1 MKTSNSF
8 YLISKS
14 LDIEFR
20 GQYNL
25 LRQLVEYMELYSLWE
40 FQGKLQRDG
49 SFFCSDKFLSTK
61 LGLSRCTILKNKKE
75 LKERGYIDF
84 YSTQKE
90 GIATYIKLNVE
101 KIDKIQNRDEKETID
116 DYEFQDSEAVA
127 KNATVAESFSVT
139 RSDGYIL
146 KPTETSSSYATR
158 VKDAWNALAKKY
170 DLPQILQC
178 KDDRLR
184 KFRSILKLTELDEVD
199 FFKRVDEALASS
211 KFLRGIGS
219 SWRAD
224 FDFLL
229 QKKSIQ
235 KLLEGAYRDNKN
247 QAFQKIQDVNTMS
260 YKEAQSLRQEML
272 YQEMLRK
279 EQEELKQI
287 GG

>member
-1 MKTSNSF
+1 MAKFKNLLLINNDFTKVPNKFFEIFVNDYDAMIVLLRLMNTMETFNNWDRLGNDTSF
-8 YLISKS
+8 YFSLSKM
-14 LDIEFR
+14 LE
-20 GQYNL
+20 
-25 LRQLVEYMELYSLWE
+25 M
-40 FQGKLQRDG
+40 FQGCMSKPTLI
-49 SFFCSDKFLSTK
+49 KH
-61 LGLSRCTILKNKKE
+61 LKNLESKGFIKKIVSNNPTQANYYIINCDMINS
-75 LKERGYIDF
+75 LCDTERKQVFIEDEIED
-84 YSTQKE
+84 TQP
-90 GIATYIKLNVE
+90 ALTLVS
-101 KIDKIQNRDEKETID
+101 D
-116 DYEFQDSEAVA
+116 DY
-127 KNATVAESFSVT
+127 KMK
-139 RSDGYIL
+139 L
-146 KPTETSSSYATR
+146 TETSSSYATR
-158 VKDAWNALAKKY
+158 VKDSWNALAKKY

-247 QAFQKIQDVNTMS
+247 QAFQKIQDINTMS